1 VTNTPQPVPPAA
13 HPRARVILHQ
23 QSLLVT
29 NLLLERLNESATAR
43 VVTVSSH
50 AAP

>member
-13 HPRARVILHQ
+13 HRRARVILHQ

-29 NLLLERLNESATAR
+29 NLLLERLKGSATAR

>member
-1 VTNTPQPVPPAA
+1 MTNTPQPVPLAA
-13 HPRARVILHQ
+13 HRRARVILRQ

-29 NLLLERLNESATAR
+29 NLLLERLKGSATAR
-43 VVTVSSH
+43 VVTVSSY

>member
-1 VTNTPQPVPPAA
+1 MIP
-13 HPRARVILHQ
+13 HQ

-29 NLLLERLNESATAR
+29 NLLLERLKGRATAR

-50 AAP
+50 ATP